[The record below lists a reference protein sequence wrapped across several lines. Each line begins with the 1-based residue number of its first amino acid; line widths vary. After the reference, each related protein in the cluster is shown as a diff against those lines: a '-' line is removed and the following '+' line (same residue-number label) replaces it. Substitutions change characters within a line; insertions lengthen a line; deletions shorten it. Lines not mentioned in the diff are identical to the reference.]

1 MAAMGVDD
9 STGRGGTYRPA
20 ESGLAKYDHSRC
32 TLCVTAGPC
41 DRALTLPLPA
51 CRYFFAMLDDRD
63 RNARYNEAIR
73 ACIDDFNRENPGLG
87 GPRVLDVGV
96 GTGFLSACCLLAG
109 AKHVTG
115 VDVAMRLEPH
125 VDASRALVPASRA
138 RPRPIPR
145 TPAEHWCC
153 VRAPTPSPPPSPP
166 PPSPPPPSAP
176 PSAPPPS
183 PPPPS
188 PPPTPPRDPLCT
200 LQVNESMVHEARRNL
215 KRVEPSEENPN
226 P

>member
-1 MAAMGVDD
+1 MGVDD

-138 RPRPIPR
+138 RPRPIPH
-145 TPAEHWCC
+145 TPAEHRC
-153 VRAPTPSPPPSPP
+153 VHACTTTVAATVATTSVTTPTLSSTLTSTALSSPTLPSIHP
-166 PPSPPPPSAP
+166 A
-176 PSAPPPS
+176 A
-183 PPPPS
+183 
-188 PPPTPPRDPLCT
+188 
-200 LQVNESMVHEARRNL
+200 
-215 KRVEPSEENPN
+215 
-226 P
+226 

>member
-1 MAAMGVDD
+1 MGVDD

-32 TLCVTAGPC
+32 TLCVTAGPY

-125 VDASRALVPASRA
+125 VDGSRAVVPASRA

-145 TPAEHWCC
+145 TPAEHWC
-153 VRAPTPSPPPSPP
+153 VRACTTTFAATVATTSVTTPTLTSTLTSTLSSTLTSTLSSTALSSPALPSTHP
-166 PPSPPPPSAP
+166 A
-176 PSAPPPS
+176 A
-183 PPPPS
+183 
-188 PPPTPPRDPLCT
+188 
-200 LQVNESMVHEARRNL
+200 
-215 KRVEPSEENPN
+215 
-226 P
+226 

>member
-145 TPAEHWCC
+145 TPAEHRC
-153 VRAPTPSPPPSPP
+153 VCASTNTRDIPRGIDSEPARTWRRPS
-166 PPSPPPPSAP
+166 SA
-176 PSAPPPS
+176 
-183 PPPPS
+183 
-188 PPPTPPRDPLCT
+188 
-200 LQVNESMVHEARRNL
+200 AR
-215 KRVEPSEENPN
+215 
-226 P
+226 